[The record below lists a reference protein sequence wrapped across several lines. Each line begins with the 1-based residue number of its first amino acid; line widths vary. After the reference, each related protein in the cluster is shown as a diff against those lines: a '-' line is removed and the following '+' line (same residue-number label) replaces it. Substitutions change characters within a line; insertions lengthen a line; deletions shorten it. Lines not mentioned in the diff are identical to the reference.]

1 MRGCRSRAGRWD
13 RGPCGRRRRTRALF
27 PGRAVVWIGT
37 LCPRLEIR
45 GTASVGC
52 TFVTPVRTRIL
63 LVANPKNKGYNKGY
77 WIWQRTLKSSHVVN
91 FLTPSPT
98 SLNPSLASS
107 KRSCTLSRTLSVSL
121 FVPRRFSCCERRPI
135 LDVRENS
142 CSDRDSL
149 NRLNSGSSRYSGS
162 SLRRYVVGLFV
173 RQYERVGDISEFR
186 TWLSRAGDRSKDM
199 VYEIELL
206 HSEDL

>member
-1 MRGCRSRAGRWD
+1 M
-13 RGPCGRRRRTRALF
+13 
-27 PGRAVVWIGT
+27 
-37 LCPRLEIR
+37 
-45 GTASVGC
+45 
-52 TFVTPVRTRIL
+52 PVRDRIPFSL
-63 LVANPKNKGYNKGY
+63 RDLKVKGD

-121 FVPRRFSCCERRPI
+121 FVPRRFSCCESRPI

-173 RQYERVGDISEFR
+173 RQYEGTRHIMRFVPGSPGLVI
-186 TWLSRAGDRSKDM
+186 DRKT
-199 VYEIELL
+199 
-206 HSEDL
+206 